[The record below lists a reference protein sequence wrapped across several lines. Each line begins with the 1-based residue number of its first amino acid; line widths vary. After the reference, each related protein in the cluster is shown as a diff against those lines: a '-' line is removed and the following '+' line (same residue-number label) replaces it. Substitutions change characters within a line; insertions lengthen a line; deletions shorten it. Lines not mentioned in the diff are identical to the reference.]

1 MPKNLM
7 INFEIGFHC
16 FNLIIQMIRLP
27 TLCMPYK
34 STSFFS
40 RSLITN
46 PTSIKRCSNL
56 CYVVLEFAEKKVHK
70 DFAAGNKT

>member
-1 MPKNLM
+1 ML
-7 INFEIGFHC
+7 
-16 FNLIIQMIRLP
+16 RLP